1 VADTTEDLHASH
13 DPEVVASLL
22 DGDLVGADRSAA
34 ARQVAGCSS
43 CTAIHRDL
51 LALASATRELPTP
64 PRTVD
69 FRLTVADA
77 KRLRE
82 PVAASARLTDDMQ
95 TTASHASHDPILV
108 SSLVAHDLVAP
119 ERDAAEALVAACTLC
134 ATLHVDLVALSAAT
148 RAMPTPARP
157 RDYTLTP
164 EAAAGL
170 RPSGWRRWIATFG
183 TSRDM
188 FSRPLAVGLT
198 TLGLAGLLVATVPS
212 VLQVGGATSS
222 ASSERVGSGAPA
234 FGALPEAA
242 ADPTRTAVD
251 MAAPSANVA
260 APVAGS
266 PTPGQAGPVAGGPVI
281 ADGASPRPGTGA
293 VTDGNAKGAGP
304 VSVPTDVP
312 ANGQN
317 EAPSEP
323 VGISSMVLVSA
334 VMLIAGAGLLLM
346 RRAARRFGA

>member
-1 VADTTEDLHASH
+1 VADTTEDLHAGH

-95 TTASHASHDPILV
+95 TTASHATHDPILV
-108 SSLVAHDLVAP
+108 SSLVDHDLVAA

-134 ATLHVDLVALSAAT
+134 ATLHADLVALSAAT

-212 VLQVGGATSS
+212 ILQVSGATSS

-234 FGALPEAA
+234 LGALPEAA
-242 ADPTRTAVD
+242 ADPTRP
-251 MAAPSANVA
+251 AAAAAGPSAKAA
-260 APVAGS
+260 APVPGS
-266 PTPGQAGPVAGGPVI
+266 PVPDQGGAVAGGPVI
-281 ADGASPRPGTGA
+281 ADGASPQPGIGTGI
-293 VTDGNAKGAGP
+293 DGNAKGSNSDSAP
-304 VSVPTDVP
+304 PDVP
-312 ANGQN
+312 ATTEEMVARDPTGMT
-317 EAPSEP
+317 PL
-323 VGISSMVLVSA
+323 VLVS
-334 VMLIAGAGLLLM
+334 GAMFIVGVGLLLM
-346 RRAARRFGA
+346 RKVVRQFGA